1 MNINIPEP
9 CDADWNKMKIGV
21 RSRFCDLCTKHVVDF
36 TKISKTEI
44 LEYFINK
51 DKSERTCGHFNQNQ
65 LDFSI
70 ADLELIIETA
80 KKNKTQGQ
88 ALVKIILDD
97 KGKIIESHIIRG
109 LSPEINDEVIR
120 VIYLMPN
127 WIPGKNKGENVK
139 SQMTIPIRFSL

>member
-80 KKNKTQGQ
+80 KKKKGNIGFALLAAATLSLASCEDNK
-88 ALVKIILDD
+88 A
-97 KGKIIESHIIRG
+97 
-109 LSPEINDEVIR
+109 
-120 VIYLMPN
+120 
-127 WIPGKNKGENVK
+127 
-139 SQMTIPIRFSL
+139 SQLEA